1 MIVACES
8 LPKSRR
14 EAMRPAAATDFS
26 LFRRKFFSPRLQCD
40 TGHFQN
46 ALRSARLTRGGFLRH
61 CLACG
66 RALQN
71 CVRRA
76 SQLTHNLQTTANS
89 QTTREAAPAREAF
102 TARRP
107 RAHSRG
113 FHQRIGG

>member
-1 MIVACES
+1 
-8 LPKSRR
+8 
-14 EAMRPAAATDFS
+14 MRPAAAVGFAH
-26 LFRRKFFSPRLQCD
+26 LRPKFFSPRLQCD
-40 TGHFQN
+40 TGLFQN
-46 ALRSARLTRGGFLRH
+46 TRRFVCLTRGGFLRH

-89 QTTREAAPAREAF
+89 RTMREAAPACEAF
-102 TARRP
+102 TAWRS
-107 RAHSRG
+107 RAHSRE